1 MKTKIIIIIS
11 ILLILTINVNA
22 ITVEY
27 TTLKETNN
35 YWELINLIDEYNLKK
50 EEIHNN
56 ANDARLAGYADDSD
70 VIMNLKGKWHFYNEI
85 IRFYQNQLNELN
97 KELDELEYKD
107 ATLIWEYMK
116 NFGWNDYVCAG
127 ILGNMMAEVG
137 GGTLDLQTTIYG
149 NGFYG
154 LCQWN
159 QVFTD
164 KVWGADLKGQM
175 DFLRDDIKYQIDMF
189 GFCYSNNFNFEKFL
203 ELENEQEAALA
214 FMKCYERGLPQSNYV
229 RQQYATIAYE
239 YFVQ

>member
-1 MKTKIIIIIS
+1 MKTKIIIIIG
-11 ILLILTINVNA
+11 ILLILTINVSA

-35 YWELINLIDEYNLKK
+35 YWELINLIEEYTLKK
-50 EEIHNN
+50 EEVHLV
-56 ANDARLAGYADDSD
+56 ADKARMIGYTENSQPIISAKSQ
-70 VIMNLKGKWHFYNEI
+70 WYFYNEI
-85 IRFYQNQLNELN
+85 IKFYQNQLDKIN

-116 NFGWNDYVCAG
+116 NLGWNDYVCAG

-164 KVWGADLKGQM
+164 KVWGADLKDQM

>member
-1 MKTKIIIIIS
+1 MS
-11 ILLILTINVNA
+11 
-22 ITVEY
+22 
-27 TTLKETNN
+27 
-35 YWELINLIDEYNLKK
+35 
-50 EEIHNN
+50 
-56 ANDARLAGYADDSD
+56 
-70 VIMNLKGKWHFYNEI
+70 LKGQWYFYNEI
-85 IRFYQNQLNELN
+85 IRFYQNQLDKIN
-97 KELDELEYKD
+97 KELDKLEYKD

-116 NFGWNDYVCAG
+116 SLGWNDYVCAG

-203 ELENEQEAALA
+203 ELENEQEVALA

>member
-1 MKTKIIIIIS
+1 MKTKIIVIIN
-11 ILLILTINVNA
+11 ILLILTINVSA
-22 ITVEY
+22 INVKY
-27 TTLKETNN
+27 TALKETNN
-35 YWELINLIDEYNLKK
+35 YWELINLIEEYTSKRN
-50 EEIHNN
+50 EIHND
-56 ANDARLAGYADDSD
+56 ANEARLAGYADDSD
-70 VIMNLKGKWHFYNEI
+70 VIMNLKGQWYLYDGIVK
-85 IRFYQNQLNELN
+85 FYQKRLDKVNEELN
-97 KELDELEYKD
+97 ELEYKD
-107 ATLIWEYMK
+107 ATLVWEYMK
-116 NFGWNDYVCAG
+116 NLGWNDYVCAG

-164 KVWGADLKGQM
+164 KVWGTDLKGQM

-189 GFCYSNNFNFEKFL
+189 GFCYSDGFDFEKFL

-229 RQQYATIAYE
+229 RQQYATIAYG
-239 YFVQ
+239 YFIQ

>member
-11 ILLILTINVNA
+11 ILLILTINVSTIA
-22 ITVEY
+22 VEY
-27 TTLKETNN
+27 TPLKETNN
-35 YWELINLIDEYNLKK
+35 YWELINLIEEYTLKK
-50 EEIHNN
+50 EEVHLV
-56 ANDARLAGYADDSD
+56 ADKARMIGYTENSQP
-70 VIMNLKGKWHFYNEI
+70 IISTKSQWYFYNEI
-85 IRFYQNQLNELN
+85 IKFYQNQLDKIN
-97 KELDELEYKD
+97 KELDDLEYKD

-116 NFGWNDYVCAG
+116 NLGWNDYVCAG

-164 KVWGADLKGQM
+164 EVWGTDLKGQM

>member
-11 ILLILTINVNA
+11 ILLILTINVSA
-22 ITVEY
+22 ITVKY
-27 TTLKETNN
+27 TSLKETNN
-35 YWELINLIDEYNLKK
+35 YWELINLIEEYTSKREGAHLVADKARMIGYTENSQP
-50 EEIHNN
+50 IIN
-56 ANDARLAGYADDSD
+56 AKSQWD
-70 VIMNLKGKWHFYNEI
+70 FYNEI
-85 IRFYQNQLNELN
+85 IKFYQNQLDKINE
-97 KELDELEYKD
+97 ELDKLEYKD
-107 ATLIWEYMK
+107 VTLIWEYMK
-116 NFGWNDYVCAG
+116 NLGWNDYVCAG

-164 KVWGADLKGQM
+164 TVWGADLKGQM